1 MEGVAGSLLVAP
13 PPPATPYNTT
23 VPVAELLEDRQR
35 HPHHYEDLAVEME
48 AFFRHMKNGF
58 FVEAGASNG
67 ELDSHSLLMEVK

>member
-1 MEGVAGSLLVAP
+1 MAASLLVPP

-23 VPVAELLEDRQR
+23 VPVAELLEDKQQ

-48 AFFRHMKNGF
+48 AFFRHLKNGF

-67 ELDSHSLLMEVK
+67 ELDSHSLLMEVKLQ

>member
-1 MEGVAGSLLVAP
+1 MAGSLLVAP

-23 VPVAELLEDRQR
+23 VPVAELLEDKQL

-48 AFFRHMKNGF
+48 AVFRHMKNGF

-67 ELDSHSLLMEVK
+67 ELDSHSLLLEVK